1 MLIEISGMQKVGKST
16 LIEGIHLNF
25 NRYKFPMGPVCKVF
39 GVKPTWELQIAKDI
53 STMELFQQI
62 IRESVANEIPTISDR
77 GPLSTIFYSILFNR
91 TTDEQLDNFVKYL
104 SQYKSFWRPIWV
116 EAINQ
121 PEMKREKLDDFN
133 NLQDGLDINNV
144 KLAKQK
150 MFGLLD
156 KYGISYKIYINDFAI
171 SVEQNKENF
180 SEIVENIAGEEYEY

>member
-25 NRYKFPMGPVCKVF
+25 NRYKFPMGPVCKAF
-39 GVKPTWELQIAKDI
+39 NVKPTWELQIAKDI

-62 IRESVANEIPTISDR
+62 IRESVADKIPTISDR

-156 KYGISYKIYINDFAI
+156 KYGISYKIHINDFAMSI
-171 SVEQNKENF
+171 EQNKENF